1 MNKEI
6 ATATRTA
13 EILDRYDLYPKKNY
27 GQNFIID
34 PEVVRS
40 IAASCGIEGKT
51 VLEIGPGIGALSE
64 QLAKLAKHVEAYEI
78 DRKLENALRDVLSGY
93 DNIHINFC
101 DFLKTDLKKEMERLG
116 IEKAVFCANLPY
128 YITTPIL
135 FHIIDSGIDVE
146 SMTFMVQK
154 EMAERF
160 RAATGSREY
169 NDLSVLLQFLF
180 TVKTVRNVPASV
192 FLPRPKVDSVV
203 IRFEPKTHAKVD
215 FAAFSELVK
224 ACFVQRRKT
233 ISNNLKEYFRD
244 AEITEKALKEAG
256 IEKSERAQDL
266 SEEDFV
272 KLYEVTR

>member
-78 DRKLENALRDVLSGY
+78 DRKLEIVLRDVLSGY

-146 SMTFMVQK
+146 PMTFMVQK

-160 RAATGSREY
+160 RAAAGSREY

-203 IRFEPKTHAKVD
+203 IRFEPKVHAKVD